1 MTDRKQKLI
10 KKLLKPNPSENEEKM
25 LTLIVERICADMA
38 DFYEKFFA
46 AEGPGVVVYAPDNT
60 ENSMYYMNTKE
71 LITGLEDLSSRGID
85 GAAEVMRKA
94 IAKAESIDP
103 EKEALFI
110 IEDKKGLKLFH
121 FKREEMIKLDKEWK
135 RVTKPFVEIL
145 RMQKEYGT

>member
-1 MTDRKQKLI
+1 MTDRRQKLV
-10 KKLLKPNPSENEEKM
+10 KKLLKANPSENEEKM
-25 LTLIVERICADMA
+25 ATLIIERILADMA
-38 DFYEKFFA
+38 DFYEKFFTTS
-46 AEGPGVVVYAPDNT
+46 GPGVIVYAPDNK
-60 ENSMYYMNTKE
+60 ENSMYYMTTKE

-121 FKREEMIKLDKEWK
+121 FKREEMIKLAKD
-135 RVTKPFVEIL
+135 
-145 RMQKEYGT
+145 

>member
-1 MTDRKQKLI
+1 MTDRRQQLI
-10 KKLLKPNPSENEEKM
+10 KKLLKANPSENEEKM

-60 ENSMYYMNTKE
+60 ENSMYYMSTKE

-85 GAAEVMRKA
+85 GAADVMRKA
-94 IAKAESIDP
+94 ISKAESIDP
-103 EKEALFI
+103 EREALFI

-121 FKREEMIKLDKEWK
+121 FKREEMIKLDKE
-135 RVTKPFVEIL
+135 
-145 RMQKEYGT
+145 

>member
-1 MTDRKQKLI
+1 MTDRRQKLV
-10 KKLLKPNPSENEEKM
+10 KKLLKANPSETEEKM
-25 LTLIVERICADMA
+25 LTLIIERICADMA

-60 ENSMYYMNTKE
+60 QNTMYYMTTKE
-71 LITGLEDLSSRGID
+71 LITGLEDLTSRDIE
-85 GAAEVMRKA
+85 GAANVMRRA

-121 FKREEMIKLDKEWK
+121 FKREEMIKLDKD
-135 RVTKPFVEIL
+135 
-145 RMQKEYGT
+145 

>member
-1 MTDRKQKLI
+1 MTDRRQKLV

-60 ENSMYYMNTKE
+60 ENSMYYMSTKE

-85 GAAEVMRKA
+85 GAADVMRKA

-103 EKEALFI
+103 EREALFI

-121 FKREEMIKLDKEWK
+121 FKREEMIKLDKE
-135 RVTKPFVEIL
+135 
-145 RMQKEYGT
+145 

>member
-25 LTLIVERICADMA
+25 ATLIIERILADMA

-46 AEGPGVVVYAPDNT
+46 AQGPGVVVYAPDNT
-60 ENSMYYMNTKE
+60 ENSMYYMSTKE

-103 EKEALFI
+103 EREALFI
-110 IEDKKGLKLFH
+110 IEDNKGLKLFH
-121 FKREEMIKLDKEWK
+121 FKREEMIKLDKE
-135 RVTKPFVEIL
+135 
-145 RMQKEYGT
+145 

>member
-10 KKLLKPNPSENEEKM
+10 KKLLKPNPSETEEKM

-38 DFYEKFFA
+38 DFYEKFFNE
-46 AEGPGVVVYAPDNT
+46 EGPGVVVYAPDNT
-60 ENSMYYMNTKE
+60 ENSMYYMTTKE

-103 EKEALFI
+103 ERDALFI

-121 FKREEMIKLDKEWK
+121 FKREEMIKLDKD
-135 RVTKPFVEIL
+135 
-145 RMQKEYGT
+145 